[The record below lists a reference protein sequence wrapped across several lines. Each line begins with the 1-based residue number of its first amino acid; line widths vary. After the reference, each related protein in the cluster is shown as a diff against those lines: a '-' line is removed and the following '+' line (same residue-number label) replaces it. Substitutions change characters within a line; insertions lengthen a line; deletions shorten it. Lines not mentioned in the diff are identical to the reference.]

1 MEKRLYAGF
10 LVSRNMGSY
19 LNFRP
24 CSDMMKLRMKILK
37 GERHMGSKKY
47 ETWTDYT
54 KQLCS
59 YIKNTGY
66 EDIPPLVIERAKMFV
81 LHTIGVSLCATALPQ
96 GQDVIAMAKELSAG
110 AGSGEATLW
119 GDGAKV
125 SMEAAGLAAGCLG
138 DLLDWED
145 CSWTGH
151 PSCCVIPAAVIG
163 AEAMKKSGKDLLA
176 AVVLGYEVS
185 QRIALAAHTNL
196 PGYNMFSALVPYM
209 KLADLD
215 EESMNNCLGMGAVSG
230 IIPANVHE
238 RTMSDSLN
246 YQYGYRMEAA
256 ASMVRLAKDGIG
268 GLKDAFDVPSAYVAH
283 MESRAYAGENDPGWF
298 VRDLGSSYL
307 TSTILVKHWPANVF
321 VQTYA
326 EIVHKLMTKYPI
338 DPDNIEEIIVDP
350 SVRVRMWYLDP
361 ECRSATHAQFS
372 IPYCVA
378 CAFYHPEPGAVWYEE
393 KTIMDPKIHAL
404 MNKVRA
410 GSFLNMFAGVKAQ
423 ESLAQVIR
431 KMIEGYHPEKFIT
444 VKMKNQEVYT
454 EGLFQHPGHPNYMLT
469 REEFADRFRTETKYV
484 LSPDK
489 AEKVIDTVFHLEN
502 CEDVSVLCD
511 NLFNGN

>member
-1 MEKRLYAGF
+1 
-10 LVSRNMGSY
+10 MGS
-19 LNFRP
+19 N
-24 CSDMMKLRMKILK
+24 
-37 GERHMGSKKY
+37 GH
-47 ETWTDYT
+47 ETRTDYT
-54 KQLCS
+54 RQLCS
-59 YIKNTGY
+59 YIKNTSY

-81 LHTIGVSLCATALPQ
+81 LHTIGVSLCASALPQ
-96 GQDVIAMAKELSAG
+96 GRDVISMARELSG
-110 AGSGEATLW
+110 GSGTGEATLW

-163 AEAMKKSGKDLLA
+163 AEAMKKSGKDLLT
-176 AVVLGYEVS
+176 AVVLGYEAS

-196 PGYNMFSALVPYM
+196 PGYNLFSALVPYM
-209 KLADLD
+209 KLADMD
-215 EESMNNCLGMGAVSG
+215 EETMNACLGMGAVSG

-256 ASMVRLAKDGIG
+256 ASMIRLAKAGVG
-268 GLKDAFDVPSAYVAH
+268 GPEEAFDQPAAYVAH

-326 EIVHKLMTKYPI
+326 EIVHKLLTKYSI
-338 DPDNIEEIIVDP
+338 NPDDIEEIIVEP
-350 SVRVRMWYLDP
+350 SIRARMWYLEP
-361 ECRSATHAQFS
+361 QCRSATHAQFS

-393 KTIMDPKIHAL
+393 KTMADGKIRAL
-404 MNKVRA
+404 MNKVKA
-410 GSFLNMFAGVKAQ
+410 GSYLNMFAGVKAN

-431 KMIEGYHPEKFIT
+431 KMIEGYQPEKFIT
-444 VKMKNQEVYT
+444 VKMKNQETYT
-454 EGLFQHPGHPNYMLT
+454 EGLFQHPGHPSYMLT
-469 REEFADRFRTETKYV
+469 REEFAERFRTETKYV
-484 LSPDK
+484 LSADR
-489 AEKVIDTVFHLEN
+489 AEKVIETVFHLEQYGN
-502 CEDVSVLCD
+502 ISELCE
-511 NLFNGN
+511 NLYNQN